1 MKLTLSKLFSIIQ
14 ENILYCADN
23 RVIILQRLM
32 NMGGADMDI
41 GWITPGEAGN
51 KWGIK
56 ERRVQAMCSKGQI
69 SGVVRK
75 GRMWLIP
82 INTPKP
88 IDGRTK
94 IARSIKEKE
103 EA

>member
-1 MKLTLSKLFSIIQ
+1 MS
-14 ENILYCADN
+14 
-23 RVIILQRLM
+23 V
-32 NMGGADMDI
+32 GGVDMDI
-41 GWITPGEAGN
+41 GWITPGEAGE

-56 ERRVQAMCSKGQI
+56 ERRVQTMCSKGQI

-82 INTPKP
+82 MNAPKP

-94 IARSIKEKE
+94 AAKRLSKSE
-103 EA
+103 